1 MLDGTLSIISR
12 LGVKEYCELI
22 QIGHGPFKPLH
33 FLSGVTTAK
42 DLAWSSSLGLSS
54 SLMLMKV
61 SLFMSY
67 WLVFSL
73 LSVPFIKVM
82 F

>member
-1 MLDGTLSIISR
+1 MLDGTLSIISK

-22 QIGHGPFKPLH
+22 QVEHWPFKPLH
-33 FLSGVTTAK
+33 FSPGVTMDK
-42 DLAWSSSLGLSS
+42 DLAWSISLGLSS

-67 WLVFSL
+67 
-73 LSVPFIKVM
+73 
-82 F
+82 